1 MFLHGKGL
9 KPGSEDDGERRPT
22 TEGDKLR
29 EQKVSSASRTALLPP
44 FFGTLETL
52 FSRRSTLFWVLFS
65 RPRTIAQEVRSISKK
80 LADAKFTAT

>member
-29 EQKVSSASRTALLPP
+29 EQKVSPASRTALLPP
-44 FFGTLETL
+44 PPFLEPLKPSFRVVPHFFGSFFPARARLL
-52 FSRRSTLFWVLFS
+52 KR
-65 RPRTIAQEVRSISKK
+65 
-80 LADAKFTAT
+80 